1 MSKSVVYAPVEP
13 RREPTVLNQDLREI
27 LGPPPIING
36 EDPDSYNKLH
46 DQVRSAVAPTDVIE
60 EMWVRDVVDA
70 FWESL
75 RLRRLRAKLF
85 VACEHEGLRLILESM
100 VDADETDKLVY
111 GWLDRNPRNVK
122 QVNKLLAQAGF
133 THETIVAQTLSARLD
148 EFDRIDRMIAQ
159 AETWRN
165 GVLREIDRRR
175 EAVSRRLREALDDIQ
190 DAEFQDESAHQE
202 VAAE

>member
-1 MSKSVVYAPVEP
+1 MYPPVVP
-13 RREPTVLNQDLREI
+13 RREVAVLDRDLREI

-36 EDPDSYNKLH
+36 EDPNSYNKLH
-46 DQVRSAVAPTDVIE
+46 DPVRSAVAPTDVIE

-75 RLRRLRAKLF
+75 RFRRLRAKLF

-122 QVNKLLAQAGF
+122 QVNKLLEQAGF
-133 THETIVAQTLSARLD
+133 
-148 EFDRIDRMIAQ
+148 
-159 AETWRN
+159 
-165 GVLREIDRRR
+165 GIDRRATSVR
-175 EAVSRRLREALDDIQ
+175 EQPPEPA
-190 DAEFQDESAHQE
+190 DANERCRASA
-202 VAAE
+202 AAKHTDRSSGRGFNFSDKGRS